1 MKFKSK
7 TLTPF
12 STGFEKEGLMPIY
25 IRYRAKW
32 KTKRQ
37 PIEKKE
43 LLPPWRNFL
52 CCLIRAETK
61 KPASYA
67 DQSNIGY
74 V

>member
-7 TLTPF
+7 TLIPF
-12 STGFEKEGLMPIY
+12 STGFEKEGLMPRH

-37 PIEKKE
+37 PIEKKK

-52 CCLIRAETK
+52 CCLIEAETK

-67 DQSNIGY
+67 DRSNY
-74 V
+74 C